1 MKKTYSVTGM
11 SCASCAARVERALA
25 KVPGVEKVNVNLAT
39 EKATVRFDPEKT
51 GDEALQRAVE
61 RTGYG
66 LVSWS
71 ETEQGGGKRREE
83 IRGLKSRFILAAVL
97 TAPMLI
103 GMILSFIPAS
113 EGSALQSVVRFLHN
127 PYLQLVLSFPVQFG
141 MGWPFYVHA
150 YRALRGGG
158 ANMDVLVVMGTTAAY
173 GYSIWQMIAGGHHF
187 YFEASAT
194 IITLILLGRY
204 FEAKAK
210 GRTSAAI
217 QKLMSLNAKSAR
229 IERDGREL
237 EVPVEE
243 VRVGDVVVVRP
254 GEKIPVDGT
263 VLEGRSSVDESMLTG
278 ESLPVEKES
287 GSPVTGATLNG
298 NGALKFRADRV
309 GTDTALAQ
317 IIQLVE
323 DAQGSKAPIQK
334 IADKVAA
341 VFVPAVLVVAVFT
354 FFGWLIV
361 GDGVKGLTSAV
372 AVLVIAC
379 PCALGLAT
387 PTAIMVGTGRGAE
400 AGILIKGGEHLENT
414 HRVNAV
420 VLDKTGTIT
429 HGKPVVTD
437 LFAYGMSE
445 AEALELAGSAEK
457 GSEHPLGEA
466 IVMRARETGDVADA
480 ESFEAK
486 PGRGIR
492 ARVRDREVLL
502 GIRALLELEGVPL
515 EAETLETMTKLEAE
529 GKTVMAMAVDGAPA
543 ALIAVA
549 DTVKETSAEA
559 VKTLRSMAVSVVMMT
574 GDNKRTALAIG
585 KKVGIDEVLAE
596 VLPENKATKVEKLKK
611 NGKVVAM
618 VGDGINDAP
627 ALATADVGMAIG
639 TGTDV
644 AIQAADIT
652 LMRGDLMAVPAAI
665 RLSRATMR
673 KIKQNLFWA
682 FFYNTIGIPVAA
694 FGLLNPVIAGG
705 AMALSSVCVV
715 LNSLN
720 LRAVHLE

>member
-1 MKKTYSVTGM
+1 M

-25 KVPGVEKVNVNLAT
+25 KAPGVEKVNVNLAT

-66 LVSWS
+66 LVPWS
-71 ETEQGGGKRREE
+71 ETEKGGEERREE
-83 IRGLKSRFILAAVL
+83 EVRGLKRRFILAAVL

-103 GMILSFIPAS
+103 GMVLSFIPAS
-113 EGSALQSVVRFLHN
+113 EGSVLQSIVHFLHN

-141 MGWPFYVHA
+141 MGWSFYVHA

-263 VLEGRSSVDESMLTG
+263 VLEGRSAVDESMLTG

-341 VFVPAVLVVAVFT
+341 VFVPAVLAVAVIT
-354 FFGWLIV
+354 FFGWLIA

-414 HRVNAV
+414 HRVDAV

-437 LFAYGMSE
+437 LLAYGMSE
-445 AEALELAGSAEK
+445 AEALGLAASAEK

-466 IVMRARETGDVADA
+466 IVMRARETGGVADA
-480 ESFEAK
+480 ESFEAE

-502 GIRALLELEGVPL
+502 GTRALLELEGVSM
-515 EAETLETMTKLEAE
+515 EAEMLGTMTKLEAE
-529 GKTVMAMAVDGAPA
+529 GKTVMAMAVDGTPA

-559 VKTLRSMAVSVVMMT
+559 VKTLRSMAVGVVMMT
-574 GDNKRTALAIG
+574 GDNERTALAIG
-585 KKVGIDEVLAE
+585 KKVGIEEVLAE
-596 VLPENKATKVEKLKK
+596 VLPENKAAEVEKLKRS
-611 NGKVVAM
+611 GKVVAM

-715 LNSLN
+715 LNSLS

>member
-141 MGWPFYVHA
+141 MGWLFYVHA

-502 GIRALLELEGVPL
+502 GTRALLELEGVPL

>member
-71 ETEQGGGKRREE
+71 ETEQGGGKCREE

>member
-1 MKKTYSVTGM
+1 M
-11 SCASCAARVERALA
+11 
-25 KVPGVEKVNVNLAT
+25 
-39 EKATVRFDPEKT
+39 
-51 GDEALQRAVE
+51 
-61 RTGYG
+61 
-66 LVSWS
+66 
-71 ETEQGGGKRREE
+71 
-83 IRGLKSRFILAAVL
+83 
-97 TAPMLI
+97 
-103 GMILSFIPAS
+103 
-113 EGSALQSVVRFLHN
+113 
-127 PYLQLVLSFPVQFG
+127 QFG